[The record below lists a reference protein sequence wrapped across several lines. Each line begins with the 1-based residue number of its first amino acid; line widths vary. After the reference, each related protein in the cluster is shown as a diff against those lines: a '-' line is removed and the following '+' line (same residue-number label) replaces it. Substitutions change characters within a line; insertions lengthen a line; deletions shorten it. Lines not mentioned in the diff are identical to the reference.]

1 MKNTI
6 AFLYGQWLPNQNEFI
21 YKSEVFVLNNIYT
34 SPEFNV
40 DTVSERNTFRF
51 CIKRN
56 NSQVKCC
63 MVKKKKLTGTI
74 LAIKYLLLSV
84 MIC

>member
-63 MVKKKKLTGTI
+63 MVKKKKIDWHNSSYKIFIT
-74 LAIKYLLLSV
+74 
-84 MIC
+84 